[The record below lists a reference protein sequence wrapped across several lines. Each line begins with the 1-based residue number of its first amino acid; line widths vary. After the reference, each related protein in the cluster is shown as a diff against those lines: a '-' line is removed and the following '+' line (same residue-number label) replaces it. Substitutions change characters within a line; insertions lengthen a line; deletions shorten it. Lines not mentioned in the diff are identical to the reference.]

1 MTAWHK
7 QPGEP
12 VNKFEPVIEVARFNP
27 IWIEFDCPILDQR
40 YFPLGENVMVAPA
53 SDPENARSAEVVFT
67 SMKATPSSH
76 TFRVRLSAPNAKHD
90 WKSGQKMLITT
101 TGKPAAAPGKGK

>member
-12 VNKFEPVIEVARFNP
+12 VNKFEPVIEVARFSP

-40 YFPLGENVMVAPA
+40 FFPVGKTVKVAPA
-53 SDPENARSAEVVFT
+53 SDPKGLRSAKVVFT

-76 TFRVRLSAPNAKHD
+76 TFRVRLSVANTKHD
-90 WKSGQKMLITT
+90 WKSGQKMLISTIEE
-101 TGKPAAAPGKGK
+101 PAAAPGKGK